1 MNDWVSTFHPLWSHM
16 RRKCYNTHTHAH
28 ALVWI
33 IQNCHTVLRICLH
46 VLPVKL
52 GLGLP
57 SDISRWWL
65 CRYNPQLAEKGIPL
79 QSRIPRNLWSL
90 DWWRGRFR
98 FPSDS
103 FGLVGTTWLE
113 RDLKM
118 AGPLLIRN
126 VAKQLRNQVDF
137 TVLIRTLTIH
147 LSLSVTHENQFC
159 IAPYHVELLNIESRE
174 LCDLYT

>member
-1 MNDWVSTFHPLWSHM
+1 MIESARFIHYDHTCAENATT
-16 RRKCYNTHTHAH
+16 RTHTRM
-28 ALVWI
+28 LW
-33 IQNCHTVLRICLH
+33 CELYRIVTLCWENVCN

-52 GLGLP
+52 GLSLP